1 MKEINPF
8 SAPNPNTALATY
20 SSQQTNQT
28 NNQNRLYFVQLDKVN
43 REMIPAVHSL
53 NVLHWLGP
61 P

>member
-8 SAPNPNTALATY
+8 AAPNPNTAPATY
-20 SSQQTNQT
+20 SGQQINQT
-28 NNQNRLYFVQLDKVN
+28 NNQNRLYFVQLDNVN
-43 REMIPAVHSL
+43 REVIPAVHSL

>member
-8 SAPNPNTALATY
+8 AAPNPNLAPQVY
-20 SSQQTNQT
+20 MPQSINQT
-28 NNQNRLYFVQLDKVN
+28 NSQNRLYFVQLDNVN
-43 REMIPAVHSL
+43 REVIPAVHSL